1 MVVPCDL
8 SIGDIWKK
16 DNRIIADG
24 LILCPMHRILKSSLN
39 WLIIKNS
46 TQSSGRELSH
56 LKKGR

>member
-1 MVVPCDL
+1 MIMSCEL

-24 LILCPMHRILKSSLN
+24 LILCPMHVTPKPSLN
-39 WLIIKNS
+39 WLSIKNN
-46 TQSSGRELSH
+46 TQSDGDLSH

>member
-1 MVVPCDL
+1 MIMSCEL

-24 LILCPMHRILKSSLN
+24 LILCPIQATPKTSLN

-46 TQSSGRELSH
+46 TQSDGELSH

>member
-1 MVVPCDL
+1 MAVPCDL

-24 LILCPMHRILKSSLN
+24 LILCPIHVTPKPSLN

-46 TQSSGRELSH
+46 TQLSDGELSH

>member
-1 MVVPCDL
+1 MPVPCDL

-24 LILCPMHRILKSSLN
+24 LILCPIHVTPKSSIN

-46 TQSSGRELSH
+46 TQSGGDLSH